1 MLVILH
7 DTDTVKCITVS
18 FWTDI
23 LYIYVLLFT
32 LTENQHGWANIGSHI
47 YWGIFG
53 FLTPNQYLLVSV
65 SSFSFAGA
73 IEKQED

>member
-1 MLVILH
+1 MAGLTQEVIY
-7 DTDTVKCITVS
+7 T
-18 FWTDI
+18 
-23 LYIYVLLFT
+23 
-32 LTENQHGWANIGSHI
+32 G
-47 YWGIFG
+47 GIFG